1 MGPVTRHAGGT
12 QQHHSTVRPVE
23 PTGAR
28 ATPWAPVGVSRD
40 EVCRGGTLLTNV
52 LFRAF
57 QDAAHA
63 RGQACPAPLR
73 RARCED

>member
-1 MGPVTRHAGGT
+1 MGPLTRHAGGT
-12 QQHHSTVRPVE
+12 RQPQPTVRPVDS
-23 PTGAR
+23 TR
-28 ATPWAPVGVSRD
+28 AKFTPWAPVDVSAQQACPEGV
-40 EVCRGGTLLTNV
+40 LLTNV